1 VTRGFVRRWVA
12 KGREAP
18 AKRIEQEHEDAG
30 ENDADGGEGH
40 RGEITKSDF
49 SGDEIKGPDS
59 GEKNQREPDNRAAG
73 GASRGGV

>member
-1 VTRGFVRRWVA
+1 V
-12 KGREAP
+12 
-18 AKRIEQEHEDAG
+18 
-30 ENDADGGEGH
+30 DGGEGH

-73 GASRGGV
+73 ARPEEVSRRTGMGGDASENEMKV